1 MKDIT
6 LNQVNFQTNPENKN
20 KSLPLIKQK
29 ISSLIEIDH
38 NNNEINI
45 PRTTRSESLETYI
58 ASGIISTLALAI
70 EDNLSLE
77 NIDDNISQTITDSLD
92 EKWLE
97 EYGNKE
103 LKLNDKEIKELYI
116 YAANQIKTK
125 ISKESNNTSTIIPQ
139 NLQAIAEP
147 LTNPYLD
154 KIKSQIQQIV
164 QKNNDN
170 FIFPET
176 KRSDNIEKR
185 LATEIIQTF
194 LLDDSPTKE
203 SIDDILNNDIQ
214 DLLDEQ
220 YLDDSG
226 NKVAKLND
234 KELFMLHEF
243 AANVIKS
250 KV

>member
-103 LKLNDKEIKELYI
+103 LKLNDKEICL
-116 YAANQIKTK
+116 QIM
-125 ISKESNNTSTIIPQ
+125 SLSN
-139 NLQAIAEP
+139 E
-147 LTNPYLD
+147 
-154 KIKSQIQQIV
+154 
-164 QKNNDN
+164 
-170 FIFPET
+170 IFYV
-176 KRSDNIEKR
+176 RHV
-185 LATEIIQTF
+185 F
-194 LLDDSPTKE
+194 L
-203 SIDDILNNDIQ
+203 
-214 DLLDEQ
+214 
-220 YLDDSG
+220 
-226 NKVAKLND
+226 
-234 KELFMLHEF
+234 
-243 AANVIKS
+243 
-250 KV
+250 